1 MDQDDKII
9 VPLSYLEREINEYLF
24 ILQNISMKNDKHSK
38 VASLNLIH

>member
-9 VPLSYLEREINEYLF
+9 VPLSYLEREINEYL
-24 ILQNISMKNDKHSK
+24 SMKNDKHSK